1 MEAPGEAGGGIMII
15 LGVILLVIGYI
26 LGISIIFTIGM
37 LLVASGSLLALFV
50 SAKRAISRRS

>member
-1 MEAPGEAGGGIMII
+1 MII

-26 LGISIIFTIGM
+26 LGIGIIFTIGM